1 MADAKKANAKVL
13 LIHCLDI
20 GCDIQPTS
28 AGKQGFMIWNFGKV
42 ESSIDSQLVENAGY
56 KLLPKPKSFAPDGT
70 IVPARAWLG
79 EVSNRKAASLDEL
92 MAKATK

>member
-42 ESSIDSQLVENAGY
+42 KSTFDQALVDAVDGW
-56 KLLPKPKSFAPDGT
+56 KLLPKPKSLALDGT
-70 IVPARAWLG
+70 IVPERAYLG
-79 EVSNRKAASLDEL
+79 PCSNRKATIDTL
-92 MAKATK
+92 MASI